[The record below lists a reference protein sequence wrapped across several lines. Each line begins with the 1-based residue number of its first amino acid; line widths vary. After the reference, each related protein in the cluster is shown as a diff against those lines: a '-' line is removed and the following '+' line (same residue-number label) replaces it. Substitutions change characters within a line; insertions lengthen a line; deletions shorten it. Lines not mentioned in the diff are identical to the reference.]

1 MTADP
6 RKVKK
11 AFSLSHMTYEE
22 AMEMSHF
29 GAKVIHPPTVQPA
42 LDKKI
47 PIRIRNTFNPTFE
60 GTLITFKDN
69 TDYPVK
75 GISSISDIS
84 LMTVQGSGLIGV
96 TGIAGRLF
104 TVLAQHRVNIILIT
118 QASSEHSITFAVK
131 PADTQRAKK
140 AIEEAFLY
148 EIRSH
153 LINEVSIENDLAI
166 VAVIGSGMK
175 NMKGIAGRTFRAL
188 GANGVNIRA
197 IAQGSSELNI
207 SSVISQKDIV
217 KSLNALHETFFLSD
231 TKSIHLFVV
240 GATGLI
246 GTTLLEQINRQQQ
259 FLAETQSLEL
269 KLVAVTNSRQML
281 FEEDGLDLENWN
293 ATLKKKGKKA
303 DLQVFIEKMKAMN
316 LPNTI
321 FVDCTASAAP
331 IAHYA
336 DILSSSISIVT
347 PNKIANSSSLQNY
360 VKYQK
365 LAKKHN
371 VKFLY
376 ETNVGAGL
384 PVINTLKDLLQSG
397 DEILQI
403 DAVLSGSLSFI
414 FNSFVGEKRFS
425 NIVKQAQEKGFTEPD
440 PRDDLSGRDVAR
452 KVLILSREIG
462 KNIEIDDIE
471 IENIL
476 PQACLD
482 AKSVTDFFEALA
494 TNDKHFAEMRD
505 KAAGE
510 GKVLRFLASITPKK
524 ASVSLQAVGS
534 NNPFYSLSGS
544 DNMIVF
550 KTARYLERP
559 LVVKGPGAG
568 AAVTAAGVF
577 AEIISIS
584 NYLNV

>member
-1 MTADP
+1 
-6 RKVKK
+6 
-11 AFSLSHMTYEE
+11 
-22 AMEMSHF
+22 
-29 GAKVIHPPTVQPA
+29 
-42 LDKKI
+42 
-47 PIRIRNTFNPTFE
+47 
-60 GTLITFKDN
+60 
-69 TDYPVK
+69 
-75 GISSISDIS
+75 
-84 LMTVQGSGLIGV
+84 MTVQGSGLIGV

-303 DLQVFIEKMKAMN
+303 DLQQFIEKMKAMN